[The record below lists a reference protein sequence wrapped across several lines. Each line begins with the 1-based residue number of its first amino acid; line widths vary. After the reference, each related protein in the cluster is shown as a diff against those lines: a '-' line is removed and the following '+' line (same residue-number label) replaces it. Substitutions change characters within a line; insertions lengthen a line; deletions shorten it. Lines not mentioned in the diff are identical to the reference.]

1 MNGADPGGHEETGAA
16 DRQSTAGTQRIDGRQ
31 TARAARHAGHPPGRH
46 QQPEGAPLRFFFTP
60 PRHALIE
67 FLIEQPIDTFSFHSN
82 HSKRFYRT

>member
-46 QQPEGAPLRFFFTP
+46 QQPEGAPLRFFFYPTEA
-60 PRHALIE
+60 RANRVLNRATH
-67 FLIEQPIDTFSFHSN
+67 
-82 HSKRFYRT
+82 RYV